1 MLSSIHPFGER
12 ARQQRYGLTV
22 VAYMLGTFA
31 GGLVLGG
38 GLAIVAIPVPST
50 ILTTTMALAAL
61 LVSAVWDLAGR
72 KVPSLERQV
81 DETWLSRYRGWVYGV
96 GYGFQLGV
104 GFATFVKSALTY
116 GFAIAAVF
124 SGSPTAALLVG
135 AVFGLAR
142 GVSILST
149 ARISSPTDLRSFFD
163 TLTRSSQ
170 VVARAGAFS
179 VLALAGLSLAV
190 VI

>member
-22 VAYMLGTFA
+22 VAYMLGTLA